1 MRRPKGKVFAP
12 FWSKDFAH
20 FGLGSGMVFKG
31 TTGVY
36 EHIYSN
42 SKWILRN
49 LFCCCSDDIIS
60 KRPGLRMGMD
70 FRGQV

>member
-1 MRRPKGKVFAP
+1 
-12 FWSKDFAH
+12 
-20 FGLGSGMVFKG
+20 MVFKG
-31 TTGVY
+31 TTVGY
-36 EHIYSN
+36 ERIFWN

-49 LFCCCSDDIIS
+49 LFCCCSYLRNDDIIS